1 MSSPMPPEPPVQPVQ
16 PDLRMA
22 PTKGTPPKPTGESPS
37 GEPLPRFS
45 RRTCLTGAAL
55 MGVAAV
61 GAWLATPRLQAVT
74 GAPSLDAVVPKA
86 FGDWRV
92 VADSTA
98 QVDVSQGVETVLEQP
113 YDQTVMRTYANSRG
127 EQVMLALAWGERQR
141 QDVKVHRPEVCYPAQ
156 GYAVRVNEAGPPIA
170 TDGRALPVPTT
181 QLLAEA
187 RGGGFE
193 AVRYWIRIGDS
204 YGGDGLAARW
214 YILNEGL
221 AGRVPDG
228 ILVRASQRMAQAA
241 SAVASQAL
249 MARFLAELVA
259 AVPAGARGMLVR

>member
-1 MSSPMPPEPPVQPVQ
+1 MSQPMQMPQAAV
-16 PDLRMA
+16 PD
-22 PTKGTPPKPTGESPS
+22 TPDSTDA
-37 GEPLPRFS
+37 LPRFS
-45 RRTCLTGAAL
+45 RRACLGGAAL

-86 FGDWRV
+86 FGEWRV
-92 VADSTA
+92 IADATT
-98 QVDVSQGVETVLEQP
+98 QVDVAQGVETVLEQP
-113 YDQTVMRTYANSRG
+113 YDQTVMRTYANGQG

-156 GYAVRVNEAGPPIA
+156 GFALRRVEAGPPIA
-170 TDGRALPVPTT
+170 TGGRALPVPTT

-193 AVRYWIRIGDS
+193 AVRYWIRIGDN
-204 YGGDGLAARW
+204 YGGDGLSARW

-221 AGRVPDG
+221 AGRIPDG
-228 ILVRASQRMAQAA
+228 ILVRASQRLAQA
-241 SAVASQAL
+241 SAAPGSQQL

-259 AVPAGARGMLVR
+259 AVPAPFRGMLVR

>member
-1 MSSPMPPEPPVQPVQ
+1 MSLPMPSS
-16 PDLRMA
+16 
-22 PTKGTPPKPTGESPS
+22 KGTPPVSTASAGAADAP
-37 GEPLPRFS
+37 PRFS
-45 RRTCLTGAAL
+45 RRACLTGAAL
-55 MGVAAV
+55 MGVAAA

-92 VADSTA
+92 VADSTT
-98 QVDVSQGVETVLEQP
+98 QVDVAQGVETVLEQP
-113 YDQTVMRTYANSRG
+113 YDQTVMRTYANGHG

-156 GYAVRVNEAGPPIA
+156 GFAVRVSEAGRPIA
-170 TDGRALPVPTT
+170 TQGRALPVPTT
-181 QLLAEA
+181 QLLAES

-221 AGRVPDG
+221 AGRIPDG
-228 ILVRASQRMAQAA
+228 ILVRASQRLAQAGA
-241 SAVASQAL
+241 APASQAL
-249 MARFLAELVA
+249 MERFLAELVA
-259 AVPAGARGMLVR
+259 SVPASARGMLVR

>member
-1 MSSPMPPEPPVQPVQ
+1 MSTPLHPPVPTPRGVTPGM
-16 PDLRMA
+16 PDPA
-22 PTKGTPPKPTGESPS
+22 DA
-37 GEPLPRFS
+37 LPRLS
-45 RRTCLTGAAL
+45 RRACLGGAAL

-74 GAPSLDAVVPKA
+74 GAPSLDAIVPKA

-92 VADSTA
+92 IADATT
-98 QVDVSQGVETVLEQP
+98 QVDVAQGVETVLEQP
-113 YDQTVMRTYANSRG
+113 YDQTVMRTYANGQG

-156 GYAVRVNEAGPPIA
+156 GFALRRVEPGPPIA
-170 TDGRALPVPTT
+170 TEGRARPVPTT
-181 QLLAEA
+181 ELLAEA

-193 AVRYWIRIGDS
+193 AVRYWIRIGDN
-204 YGGDGLAARW
+204 YGGDGLGARW

-221 AGRVPDG
+221 AGRIPDG
-228 ILVRASQRMAQAA
+228 ILVRASQRLAQA
-241 SAVASQAL
+241 SAAPGSQRL

-259 AVPAGARGMLVR
+259 AVPAPSRGMLVR